1 MSATVAMPDEE
12 RLAAAE
18 IAGKPAL
25 VLKSSEFR
33 KGREDGWRELETLV
47 AQVERRGVRLL
58 SLYEL
63 QRLPVLYRSAL
74 SSLSVART
82 IALDRNL
89 LLYLENLALRSFLVV
104 YGPRIS
110 PLEGV
115 RTFLRVDLPAA
126 VRAARWHIV
135 IATLALAAG
144 VAAGFMLTLQDEAWL
159 SSLVPSG
166 LAGGRGIASTRADL
180 YDKELFAPW
189 PGAVEAF
196 GLFANVLFSHNT
208 LVGIMTFGLGLA
220 AGIPTLMLNV
230 YQGLTLGA
238 FLALHYNRGL
248 TVDFLGWISIHGT
261 TELGALV
268 LLAAGGLLIAEKIL
282 FPGRYGRID
291 NLALHGRQAAQIA
304 VGAILMLFVAAILE
318 GGFRQLVASTPLRFA
333 IGLSIGALW
342 IAYFSLSGRTARP

>member
-1 MSATVAMPDEE
+1 MNASMAAPEQ
-12 RLAAAE
+12 RASAAA

-33 KGREDGWRELETLV
+33 KGREHGWRELETLV
-47 AQVERRGVRLL
+47 RHVERRGVRLL

-63 QRLPVLYRSAL
+63 QRLPVLYRAAL

-89 LLYLENLALRSFLVV
+89 LLYLENLVLRAFLVV

-110 PLEGV
+110 PLEGM
-115 RTFLRVDLPAA
+115 RAFFRIELPAA
-126 VRAARWHIV
+126 VRAARWHIL
-135 IATLALAAG
+135 ISALALAVG
-144 VAAGFMLTLQDEAWL
+144 VAAGFMLALQDEAWL
-159 SSLVPSG
+159 SSLIPSE
-166 LAGGRGIASTRADL
+166 LAGGRGPASTRADL
-180 YDKELFAPW
+180 YDHELFAPW

-238 FLALHYNRGL
+238 FLALHYNRDL
-248 TVDFLGWISIHGT
+248 TTEFLGWISIHGT

-268 LLAAGGLLIAEKIL
+268 LLAAGGLVIAEKIL
-282 FPGRYGRID
+282 FPGRYARLD

-318 GGFRQLVASTPLRFA
+318 GGFRQLVATTPLRFA

-342 IAYFSLSGRTARP
+342 IAYFSVCGRGRRP

>member
-1 MSATVAMPDEE
+1 MNAPVTTPEHAMSATA
-12 RLAAAE
+12 

-33 KGREDGWRELETLV
+33 KGREAGWRDLEVLV
-47 AQVERRGVRLL
+47 RQVERRGTRSL
-58 SLYEL
+58 SLEDL
-63 QRLPVLYRSAL
+63 QRLPVLYRAAL
-74 SSLSVART
+74 SSLSVSRT

-104 YGPRIS
+104 YGPRVS
-110 PLEGV
+110 PFEGI
-115 RTFLRVDLPAA
+115 RSFFRFELPAA

-135 IATLALAAG
+135 ISALALVVG
-144 VAAGFMLTLQDEAWL
+144 VVAGFMLTLQDEAWL
-159 SSLVPSG
+159 ATLIPSE
-166 LAGGRGIASTRADL
+166 LAGGRGASSTRADL
-180 YDKELFAPW
+180 HDHELFAPW

-230 YQGLTLGA
+230 YQGLSLGA
-238 FLALHYNRGL
+238 FLALHYNRDL
-248 TVDFLGWISIHGT
+248 TLDFVGWISIHGT
-261 TELGALV
+261 SELGAII
-268 LLAAGGLLIAEKIL
+268 LLAAGGLVIAEKIL

-318 GGFRQLVASTPLRFA
+318 GGFRQLVASTPLRLT
-333 IGLSIGALW
+333 IGLSVGALW
-342 IAYFSLSGRTARP
+342 IAYFSLCGRRAPP

>member
-1 MSATVAMPDEE
+1 MNAMAAHDQRSP
-12 RLAAAE
+12 AAA
-18 IAGKPAL
+18 ITGKPAL

-33 KGREDGWRELETLV
+33 KGREEGWRELETLV
-47 AQVERRGVRLL
+47 GHVERRGVRLL

-63 QRLPVLYRSAL
+63 QRLPVLYRAAL

-89 LLYLENLALRSFLVV
+89 LLYLENLVLRAFLVV

-110 PLEGV
+110 PLEGTQ
-115 RTFLRVDLPAA
+115 TFFRSDLPAA

-135 IATLALAAG
+135 IAALSLLVG

-159 SSLVPSG
+159 SSLIPSG
-166 LAGGRGIASTRADL
+166 LAGGRGAASTRAEL
-180 YDKELFAPW
+180 YDQELFAPW

-220 AGIPTLMLNV
+220 AGIPTLMLNL
-230 YQGLTLGA
+230 YQGLILGA
-238 FLALHYNRGL
+238 FLALHYNRDL
-248 TVDFLGWISIHGT
+248 AVDFLGWISIHGT
-261 TELGALV
+261 TELGALI
-268 LLAAGGLLIAEKIL
+268 LLAAGGLLIAENIL
-282 FPGRYGRID
+282 FPGRYARLD
-291 NLALHGRQAAQIA
+291 SLALHGRQAAQIA

-333 IGLSIGALW
+333 IGFSIGALW
-342 IAYFSLSGRTARP
+342 ITYFSLCGRARQP